1 MNAIFPAE
9 DVPEAWL
16 AHIEL
21 NARWYADKA
30 AARTAVDVLKP
41 R

>member
-1 MNAIFPAE
+1 
-9 DVPEAWL
+9 VPPAWL

-21 NARWYADKA
+21 NARWYAEPA
-30 AARTAVDVLKP
+30 AVRAEIDIVRP